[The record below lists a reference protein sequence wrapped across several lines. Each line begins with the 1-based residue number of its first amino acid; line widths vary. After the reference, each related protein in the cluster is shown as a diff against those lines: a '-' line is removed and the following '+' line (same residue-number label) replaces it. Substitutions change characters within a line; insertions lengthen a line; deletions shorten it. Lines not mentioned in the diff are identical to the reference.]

1 MKGLLAIGHLL
12 GLTQGPIDRTMA
24 VQISCNSFTYTGAAA
39 LAKLTSQLVQALLQL
54 RLKPHTDSQGPFCST
69 HC

>member
-39 LAKLTSQLVQALLQL
+39 LAKLTSQLV
-54 RLKPHTDSQGPFCST
+54 
-69 HC
+69 